1 LSDGD
6 HELVVNLTDS
16 MAVGIASLATDG
28 TILASNPAF
37 TDLIGRTSAVGTSF
51 FDLFGSDADTLK
63 DACTALLTAGRTSET
78 GIETVITLPGGH
90 RRPVELRG
98 GVIRSDGGE
107 PDGVTVAIIDR
118 SARAEAEAESARLK
132 ALFQDI
138 GELIGIM
145 APDGTVLSMN
155 ASALEFFGG
164 TPAAKG
170 LLQFVPAGAS
180 SYLMDEIL
188 PALVTTGRWEGEV
201 DLLRHDGVHVPHHVT
216 LQRQADTSAPT
227 TSGAGTTEGEDR
239 SAGAYW
245 WAIARDRSM
254 ARAAAEADVLRRVN
268 ADKDQFIASVSHE
281 LRTPLTTIRGF
292 ADVLAGGV
300 VTESERAEY
309 IRVIQHEAYAMSVI
323 VEDLLVAAR
332 VEAGH
337 ITIVPRELDMRH
349 VVDQVIS
356 ALPGTG
362 GSVGNAVEEATT
374 AVGDEMRVRQVVR
387 NLVSNSIRH
396 GGSRVW
402 VESGIEGGDVLVH
415 VCDDGGGVADS
426 IRESMFQPYVS
437 RPNDGARPESV
448 GLGLTVS
455 RQLARLMDGDIE
467 YAYTGHSRF
476 TLRLPGSLA

>member
-6 HELVVNLTDS
+6 RGLEVVIDLADS
-16 MAVGIASLATDG
+16 MAVGVASLAVDG
-28 TILASNPAF
+28 TIVASNPAF
-37 TDLIGRTSAVGTSF
+37 ADLVGRTAPVGASF
-51 FDLFGSDADTLK
+51 YELFGSDSEMLRE
-63 DACTALLTAGRTSET
+63 ACAGFMTAGRSSERS
-78 GIETVITLPGGH
+78 IETVITLPGGS
-90 RRPVELRG
+90 RRAVELRG
-98 GVIRSDGGE
+98 GATRSGGGI
-107 PDGVTVAIIDR
+107 PDGVTVTIIDT
-118 SARAEAEAESARLK
+118 SARLEAEAESARLK

-155 ASALEFFGG
+155 ASALEFFGR
-164 TPAAKG
+164 PPVAKG
-170 LLQFVPAGAS
+170 LFQFVPAGAA

-188 PALVTTGRWEGEV
+188 PSLASTGRWEGEV
-201 DLLRHDGVHVPHHVT
+201 HLLRHDGAHVPHHVT
-216 LQRQADTSAPT
+216 LRRQTAPIDGASVGGAPT
-227 TSGAGTTEGEDR
+227 D
-239 SAGAYW
+239 GAYW

-292 ADVLAGGV
+292 ADVLAGGD
-300 VTESERAEY
+300 VTDSERAEY
-309 IRVIQHEAYAMSVI
+309 IGVIQHEAYAMSAI

-337 ITIVPRELDMRH
+337 ITIVPRRLDMRH
-349 VVDQVIS
+349 EVDRVIS
-356 ALPGTG
+356 ALPGVS
-362 GSVGNAVEEATT
+362 GSVGNAVDEATM
-374 AVGDEMRVRQVVR
+374 AEGDEMRVRQVIR

-396 GGSRVW
+396 GGTRVW
-402 VESGIEGGDVLVH
+402 VESQIDGAEILIH
-415 VCDDGGGVADS
+415 VCDDGAGVDDS
-426 IRESMFQPYVS
+426 IKDAMFQPYVS

-455 RQLARLMDGDIE
+455 RQLARMMGGDVE

-476 TLRLPGSLA
+476 TLRLPGSVA

>member
-1 LSDGD
+1 MD
-6 HELVVNLTDS
+6 LTDS
-16 MAVGIASLATDG
+16 MAVGVASLATDG
-28 TILASNPAF
+28 TIVASNPAF
-37 TDLIGRTSAVGTSF
+37 AELVGRTTPVGTSF
-51 FDLFGSDADTLK
+51 YELFGSDAGALRE
-63 DACTALLTAGRTSET
+63 ACVALLAAGRSR
-78 GIETVITLPGGH
+78 GNSIETVITLPGGST
-90 RRPVELRG
+90 RAVELRG
-98 GVIRSDGGE
+98 AATRFDGGQ
-107 PDGVTVAIIDR
+107 PNGVTVTIIDR
-118 SARAEAEAESARLK
+118 SARLEAEAESARLK

-155 ASALEFFGG
+155 ASALEFFGR
-164 TPAAKG
+164 PPVAKG
-170 LLQFVPAGAS
+170 LFQFVPAGAL

-188 PALVTTGRWEGEV
+188 PALVVSGRWEGQV

-216 LQRQADTSAPT
+216 LQRQTDPS
-227 TSGAGTTEGEDR
+227 SVGGAGAPGA
-239 SAGAYW
+239 SVGGAVAPGASVGGAYW

-268 ADKDQFIASVSHE
+268 ADKDQFIAGVSHE

-292 ADVLAGGV
+292 ADVLAGGD
-300 VTESERAEY
+300 VTDSERAEY
-309 IRVIQHEAYAMSVI
+309 IGVIQHEAYAMSAI

-337 ITIVPRELDMRH
+337 ITIVPREIDIRH

-356 ALPGTG
+356 ALPRTS
-362 GSVGNAVEEATT
+362 GSVGNAVGEAMT

-402 VESGIEGGDVLVH
+402 VESEAEGADVLIH
-415 VCDDGGGVADS
+415 VCDDGGGVAES

-455 RQLARLMDGDIE
+455 RQLAWLMDGDIE

-476 TLRLPGSLA
+476 TLRLPGPVV